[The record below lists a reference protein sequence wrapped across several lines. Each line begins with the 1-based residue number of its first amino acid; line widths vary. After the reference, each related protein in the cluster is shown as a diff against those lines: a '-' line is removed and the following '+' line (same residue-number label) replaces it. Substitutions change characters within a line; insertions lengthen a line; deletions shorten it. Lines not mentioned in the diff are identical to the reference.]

1 MHVVDQIF
9 AAFGNSPKAIADA
22 TGIPI
27 QTVCDWRKKGQKEIP
42 IWRRGAV
49 LVAARTKPLSTE
61 ALEYLR
67 SDRKA
72 ADDAAPESAAA

>member
-22 TGIPI
+22 TDIPI
-27 QTVCDWRKKGQKEIP
+27 QTVCDWRKKGHKEIP
-42 IWRRGAV
+42 PWRRAAV
-49 LVAARTKPLSTE
+49 LAAARKADLSDE

-67 SDRKA
+67 SDRRA
-72 ADDAAPESAAA
+72 AREEQGARAA